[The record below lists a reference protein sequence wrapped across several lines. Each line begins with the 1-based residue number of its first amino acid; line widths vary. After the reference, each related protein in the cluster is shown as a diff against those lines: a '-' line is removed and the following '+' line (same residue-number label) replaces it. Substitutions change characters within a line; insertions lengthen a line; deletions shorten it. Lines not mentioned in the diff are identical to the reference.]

1 MRPSIILQW
10 VAGSIAA
17 IAVAMVP
24 PCVLALRAGAAAEA
38 QVFALSAL
46 VCLTLAGGM
55 LVGFAQKPKI
65 AERASSLR
73 EVIAV
78 MMAWW
83 LVVPC
88 FAALPLVFNG
98 LGLVDGWYETVA
110 AITTTGAWLSHEGA
124 RASAAGMLWR
134 AELQSLGGLA
144 SLAFAAAVFIRPDF
158 IGIETIIPP
167 FSRGDRDSYL
177 RATGGALRV
186 FAPVYAGLT
195 AIIILLFVLLGVP
208 GLDATVLGLS
218 LLASGGFL
226 PSPMS
231 TYPIAAMGPMLAA
244 MVLGAINFVVL
255 VRLVYRRHGRL
266 RTKEDAETPV
276 FFLVALLAAILF
288 WGTVEG
294 FSGTQFIVQMFNAV
308 SVLST
313 NGMTIGA
320 VPALVPVLVTAV
332 IGGAAVSTAGG
343 IKILRWI
350 VTFRQ
355 AGTEIWK
362 LGHPNGVVKGQRAAN
377 VLAIWMHFIAFTF
390 LLGLLLV
397 LVTFSGHSFDIG
409 VTTAVAVVTNAG
421 PLLSVASENVRDYN
435 IFAPFLRAG
444 LAFGMIL
451 GRLEL
456 VILLALINRS
466 FWRI

>member
-38 QVFALSAL
+38 QVYALSAL

-83 LVVPC
+83 FVVPC

-158 IGIETIIPP
+158 IGIETIIP
-167 FSRGDRDSYL
+167 
-177 RATGGALRV
+177 
-186 FAPVYAGLT
+186 
-195 AIIILLFVLLGVP
+195 
-208 GLDATVLGLS
+208 
-218 LLASGGFL
+218 
-226 PSPMS
+226 
-231 TYPIAAMGPMLAA
+231 
-244 MVLGAINFVVL
+244 
-255 VRLVYRRHGRL
+255 
-266 RTKEDAETPV
+266 
-276 FFLVALLAAILF
+276 
-288 WGTVEG
+288 
-294 FSGTQFIVQMFNAV
+294 
-308 SVLST
+308 
-313 NGMTIGA
+313 
-320 VPALVPVLVTAV
+320 
-332 IGGAAVSTAGG
+332 
-343 IKILRWI
+343 
-350 VTFRQ
+350 
-355 AGTEIWK
+355 
-362 LGHPNGVVKGQRAAN
+362 
-377 VLAIWMHFIAFTF
+377 
-390 LLGLLLV
+390 
-397 LVTFSGHSFDIG
+397 
-409 VTTAVAVVTNAG
+409 
-421 PLLSVASENVRDYN
+421 
-435 IFAPFLRAG
+435 
-444 LAFGMIL
+444 
-451 GRLEL
+451 
-456 VILLALINRS
+456 
-466 FWRI
+466 